1 MWSVLRALGCVSSLV
16 PSIMAL
22 NVPRPNHAVAELLVA
37 PNNLIIMTP
46 RDTSSLL
53 DRQLLDFGTPFSS
66 GFSGLRHLAAR
77 QGCNAATEVCQND
90 PTTCCQVGGDCCG
103 GGICCKAGSFCY
115 GGGCCPST
123 KIGCN
128 GGCCDRDANCCTK
141 GGCCASGSR
150 CVTINGKVGC
160 CPIGQTC
167 TSEPECSR
175 TGYSPCAN
183 ESFCC
188 PTGFMCARDL
198 ANEPLCV
205 DPNAQTTTSIPP
217 PHFSTRPAVSSIAT
231 HVQTTKTAQT
241 PQATGPGAIFAQ
253 AKSSANAGAIAGGT
267 VAGVVA
273 LALLAVV
280 FIIWRRKQLNGAANS
295 EIPINGTASSP
306 SSKDAYSP
314 NGVPP
319 TPGTVDPFL
328 TPMTQHPNPGVSY
341 FATPLDNPTSDTGS
355 SPQYTG
361 LPEPQ
366 YGDDTGVAVGTP
378 TMPGSRHDLHHP
390 HPLPMSVTPLRKS
403 TADSGPAR
411 VWSGFISNPSTPSGQ
426 NAVHSGGNTPT
437 PSGWS
442 NPEGTNTNS
451 AYSGTPSA
459 SNAYG
464 STPPLRASSTVY
476 PPPEGGEHSGN
487 RDLYP
492 PASPPPESLY
502 PRAFAGNLGGLPSG
516 AAPPRDQFHSVEK

>member
-1 MWSVLRALGCVSSLV
+1 MWSIILGALGCVSSLV

-22 NVPRPNHAVAELLVA
+22 NVPRPNHAVAESLAV
-37 PNNLIIMTP
+37 PNNLTIMTP

-53 DRQLLDFGTPFSS
+53 ERQLFDFGSPFSNE
-66 GFSGLRHLAAR
+66 FSGSRRLSAR
-77 QGCNAATEVCQND
+77 QGCSAATRVCQND

-103 GGICCKAGSFCY
+103 GGTCCRAGSFCY

-128 GGCCDRDANCCTK
+128 GGCCDPDAECCAE

-150 CVTINGKVGC
+150 CVTVNGKIGC
-160 CPIGQTC
+160 CPDGQTC
-167 TSEPECSR
+167 TSEPECTR

-188 PTGFMCARDL
+188 PTGFVCSRDL
-198 ANEPLCV
+198 VNEPLCI
-205 DPNAQTTTSIPP
+205 DPNAQTTTSILPSRY
-217 PHFSTRPAVSSIAT
+217 STRPGASSIG
-231 HVQTTKTAQT
+231 TKTAQT
-241 PQATGPGAIFAQ
+241 PQASGPGAIFAQ
-253 AKSSANAGAIAGGT
+253 SRSSTNAGAIAGGT
-267 VAGVVA
+267 VAGVMAV
-273 LALLAVV
+273 ALLAVV
-280 FIIWRRKQLNGAANS
+280 FIIWRRKQSNGAADS
-295 EIPINGTASSP
+295 EIPTAGPASGP
-306 SSKDAYSP
+306 SNNHAYSP
-314 NGVPP
+314 DAVPP

-341 FATPLDNPTSDTGS
+341 FASPADKPTGDTGS
-355 SPQYTG
+355 SPHYTG

-366 YGDDTGVAVGTP
+366 QGDDTGVTVGSSS
-378 TMPGSRHDLHHP
+378 MPVPQHDLHHP

-426 NAVHSGGNTPT
+426 NAHGDNNTPT

-451 AYSGTPSA
+451 AYSGTPST

-464 STPPLRASSTVY
+464 STPTPRAPSTVY
-476 PPPEGGEHSGN
+476 QPPSVGGHSGN
-487 RDLYP
+487 RDLYSP

-502 PRAFAGNLGGLPSG
+502 PRAFAGNLGGLPDG
-516 AAPPRDQFHSVEK
+516 AAPPVTNFSR